1 MIEAKEKPFQRK
13 EDLHKFICLNTP
25 ICVKPKKKA
34 KTMFVGVFT
43 SEHALDCV
51 VDKLTDSIWEKLNS

>member
-1 MIEAKEKPFQRK
+1 MKSKNNPFPTK
-13 EDLHKFICLNTP
+13 EDLHKFISLN
-25 ICVKPKKKA
+25 IIFCVKPKKKA

-43 SEHALDCV
+43 SEHALNEV